1 MQYLIL
7 KIRYIIGYV
16 GKTDARSCLLC
27 LNQQPTCERFSLYNA
42 VSFMRKKMHFD
53 LSVLNLQ
60 CV

>member
-7 KIRYIIGYV
+7 KIRYIIDYV

-42 VSFMRKKMHFD
+42 VSFMRKKWKCISIF
-53 LSVLNLQ
+53 L
-60 CV
+60 C